1 MAEAT
6 GPTAYQA
13 VYDAIASGQI
23 KPGERLRETDLAA
36 RIGLSRTPV
45 REAMRRLETEGLI
58 IHEPRIG
65 AVVRKLS
72 QQEIVE
78 LYEMRIVLESTAATM
93 AAQHASAAEIR
104 TLEKL
109 NAQMRAAADAPARV
123 SALNQQFHNCIVNAA
138 RNRFLALSYR
148 NLAGTLILL
157 GQTTLETPERVKT
170 VCNQHDAII
179 AALAG
184 GDGAKAAEAMSTH
197 METSLDHRLGGLE
210 A

>member
-1 MAEAT
+1 M
-6 GPTAYQA
+6 
-13 VYDAIASGQI
+13 
-23 KPGERLRETDLAA
+23 
-36 RIGLSRTPV
+36 
-45 REAMRRLETEGLI
+45 
-58 IHEPRIG
+58 
-65 AVVRKLS
+65 VRKLS

-148 NLAGTLILL
+148 NLAGTLVLL

-197 METSLDHRLGGLE
+197 METSLDHRLGGL
-210 A
+210 AA

>member
-13 VYDAIASGQI
+13 VYEAIASGQI